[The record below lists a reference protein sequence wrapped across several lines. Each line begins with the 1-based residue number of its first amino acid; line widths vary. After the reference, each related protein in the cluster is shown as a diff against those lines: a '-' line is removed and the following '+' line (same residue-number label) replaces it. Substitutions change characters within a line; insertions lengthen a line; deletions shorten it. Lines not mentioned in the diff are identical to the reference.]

1 MTDVHPTVPGGYD
14 PGPNP
19 ARITIRRMVEFG
31 DIDKSGHY
39 HNACVIR
46 WLEAAEAI
54 MHARLGIARDTFGL
68 APRVSIELEFRS
80 RLSFMDEVDIALSVA
95 HVGRTSV
102 RCSLEVMHDGRV
114 AARGSMVA
122 VYLPEG
128 AEHAQPWPDDL
139 RRALR
144 EGGDR
149 SR

>member
-1 MTDVHPTVPGGYD
+1 MRELD

-19 ARITIRRMVEFG
+19 AHVTIRRMVEFG

-39 HNACVIR
+39 HNASVIR

-54 MHARLGIARDTFGL
+54 MHARLGIAMDTFGL
-68 APRVSIELEFRS
+68 APRLAVDLRFHS
-80 RLSFMDEVDIALSVA
+80 RLSFMDEVDISLTVV

-102 RCSLEVMHDGRV
+102 RYDLEVRNRDRV
-114 AARGSMVA
+114 AATGTVVT

-128 AEHAQPWPDDL
+128 AEHAQPWPEHV
-139 RRALR
+139 RSRLR

-149 SR
+149 SQG

>member
-1 MTDVHPTVPGGYD
+1 MTANLD

-54 MHARLGIARDTFGL
+54 LHARLGIADATFGL
-68 APRVSIELEFRS
+68 APRVSVELRFRA
-80 RLSFMDEVDIALSVA
+80 RLSFMDQVDITLSTT
-95 HVGRTSV
+95 HVGRSSV
-102 RCSLEVMHDGRV
+102 RYDLLVKSGDTT
-114 AARGSMVA
+114 AATGSVVT

-128 AEHAQPWPDDL
+128 FEHGQPWPDEI
-139 RRALR
+139 RARLS
-144 EGGDR
+144 EGGDQTG
-149 SR
+149 